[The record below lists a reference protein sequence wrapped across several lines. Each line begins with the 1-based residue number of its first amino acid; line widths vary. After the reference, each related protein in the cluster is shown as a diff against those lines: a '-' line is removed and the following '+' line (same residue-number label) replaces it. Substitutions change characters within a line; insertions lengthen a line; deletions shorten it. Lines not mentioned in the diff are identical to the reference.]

1 MIDFNLL
8 RNRQT
13 LGTVGLGRQ
22 DPMTDYMYA
31 GMRTHPG
38 QFMQQGSSAF
48 PESLKQKMM
57 QPGFQPDVVGD
68 RWGLESYA
76 NRLGWWR

>member
-8 RNRQT
+8 RSRFSTGNI
-13 LGTVGLGRQ
+13 GLGKQ

-31 GMRTHPG
+31 GQRKFPG
-38 QFMQQGSSAF
+38 QFMQQGSSAI
-48 PESLKQKMM
+48 PDDLRQKMT

-76 NRLGWWR
+76 TRLGWWR